1 MVACGV
7 NVADT
12 EENFEDGLEESQGK
26 SKLPLIIGLVLALGI
41 GGSGWAMFFLG
52 GDKGAEGEDA
62 QVEGEEHGGEAAD
75 DGHGEKKKKK
85 KKKDAD
91 GAADAGGGV
100 GHIVKVD
107 DFVVNLADEDDARYL
122 KIGFQVELD
131 SSDWEADF
139 EANKVRMRH
148 EILLYLSSLMYA
160 DTVGLGN
167 KKRMRKAIMSLV
179 SQILD
184 DPDAVRNIYITD
196 FMTQ

>member
-1 MVACGV
+1 MVASGD

-12 EENFEDGLEESQGK
+12 EENFDEGLEEGQGK
-26 SKLPLIIGLVLALGI
+26 SKLPLIIGIVLALGL

-52 GDKGAEGEDA
+52 GDKGAEGDEAHAEAGED
-62 QVEGEEHGGEAAD
+62 GEEAAD
-75 DGHGEKKKKK
+75 DGHGDKKKKK
-85 KKKDAD
+85 KKKDAHD
-91 GAADAGGGV
+91 DEGESL
-100 GHIVKVD
+100 GHIVKMS
-107 DFVVNLADEDDARYL
+107 DFVVNLADEDDSRYL
-122 KIGFQVELD
+122 KIAFQVELD
-131 SSDWEADF
+131 STDYEADF

-167 KKRMRKAIMSLV
+167 KKRMRKALLSLV

-184 DPDAVRNIYITD
+184 DPDAVRNIYITE

>member
-1 MVACGV
+1 MVAGGV

-12 EENFEDGLEESQGK
+12 EENFDEDLEEVQGK
-26 SKLPLIIGLVLALGI
+26 SKLPLIIGIVLALGL

-52 GDKGAEGEDA
+52 GDKGAEGDEVHAEADEDA
-62 QVEGEEHGGEAAD
+62 EEAAD
-75 DGHGEKKKKK
+75 DGHGDKKKKKK
-85 KKKDAD
+85 KKKDAH
-91 GAADAGGGV
+91 GEGYSL
-100 GHIVKVD
+100 GHIVKVS
-107 DFVVNLADEDDARYL
+107 DFVVNLADEDDSRYL

-131 SSDWEADF
+131 SADYEADF

-167 KKRMRKAIMSLV
+167 KKRMRKALLSLV
-179 SQILD
+179 TQILD
-184 DPDAVRNIYITD
+184 DPDAVRNIYITE